1 MCAAVLATPF
11 LGPLSSVF
19 GFAPLS
25 GSEIAAIFAIA
36 IDYIAATEAA
46 KMWFYRSPSTPA
58 G

>member
-1 MCAAVLATPF
+1 
-11 LGPLSSVF
+11 VF